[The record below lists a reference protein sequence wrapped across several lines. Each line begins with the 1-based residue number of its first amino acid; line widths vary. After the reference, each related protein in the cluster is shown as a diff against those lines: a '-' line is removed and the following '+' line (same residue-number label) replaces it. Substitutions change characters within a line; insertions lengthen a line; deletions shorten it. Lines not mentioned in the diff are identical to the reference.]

1 MPEAGFGKAAQTTTP
16 CGKGRKRLYGLQLRF
31 THIATK
37 VEIASGSRSRG
48 PLFLLPERAPMTTDT
63 ETRLARETGP
73 AQRVAA
79 LAEPVL
85 ADLGF
90 RLVRVKMSGP
100 TLQIMAERPDGTFT
114 IEDCEAVSRAMS
126 PILDVEDVVSSH
138 YNLEVSSPGI
148 DRPLVRPSDFEAWA
162 GHEVKVE
169 MAVPVAGRKRFK
181 GTLEGYHEGEVRLFI
196 ENPEGAT
203 KEPVLIGVPFADI
216 SDAKLVLTDALIEA
230 AKARLPKGY
239 GDGAEIDEDQISQE
253 RSEDD
258 NG

>member
-1 MPEAGFGKAAQTTTP
+1 
-16 CGKGRKRLYGLQLRF
+16 
-31 THIATK
+31 
-37 VEIASGSRSRG
+37 
-48 PLFLLPERAPMTTDT
+48 MTTET

-85 ADLGF
+85 ADMGF

-100 TLQIMAERPDGTFT
+100 TLQIMAERPDGTFS
-114 IEDCEAVSRAMS
+114 IDDCEAVSRAMS
-126 PILDVEDVVSSH
+126 PILDVEDVVSSRYH
-138 YNLEVSSPGI
+138 LEVSSPGI
-148 DRPLVRPSDFEAWA
+148 DRPLVRPSDFESWA
-162 GHEVKVE
+162 GHEVKVD

-181 GTLEGYHEGEVRLFI
+181 GTLEGFHEGEVRLFI
-196 ENPEGAT
+196 ENPEGAS

>member
-1 MPEAGFGKAAQTTTP
+1 
-16 CGKGRKRLYGLQLRF
+16 
-31 THIATK
+31 
-37 VEIASGSRSRG
+37 
-48 PLFLLPERAPMTTDT
+48 MTTET

-148 DRPLVRPSDFEAWA
+148 DRPLVRPSDFESWA
-162 GHEVKVE
+162 GHDVKVE

-181 GTLEGYHEGEVRLFI
+181 GALEGYHDGEVRLFI

-239 GDGAEIDEDQISQE
+239 GDGAEIDEDKISQE

>member
-1 MPEAGFGKAAQTTTP
+1 
-16 CGKGRKRLYGLQLRF
+16 
-31 THIATK
+31 
-37 VEIASGSRSRG
+37 
-48 PLFLLPERAPMTTDT
+48 MTTETD
-63 ETRLARETGP
+63 TRLARETGP

-85 ADLGF
+85 ADMGF
-90 RLVRVKMSGP
+90 RLVRVRMSGP

-114 IEDCEAVSRAMS
+114 IDDCEAVSRALS
-126 PILDVEDVVSSH
+126 PILDVEDVIASRYH
-138 YNLEVSSPGI
+138 LEVSSPGI

-162 GHEVKVE
+162 GHELKIE

-196 ENPEGAT
+196 ENPEGAA

-216 SDAKLVLTDALIEA
+216 GEAKLTLTDALIEA
-230 AKARLPKGY
+230 ARARLPARGY
-239 GDGAEIDEDQISQE
+239 GDGAEIDEDQISQG
-253 RSEDD
+253 RSED